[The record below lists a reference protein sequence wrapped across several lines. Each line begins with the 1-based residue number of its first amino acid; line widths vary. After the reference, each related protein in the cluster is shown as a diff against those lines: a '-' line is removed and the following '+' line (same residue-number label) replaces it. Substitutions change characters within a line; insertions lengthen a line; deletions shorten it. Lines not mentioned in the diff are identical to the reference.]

1 MEKEKTDIEKECQKH
16 LKKVGTI
23 LFTEMHMQRMTT
35 YELSKKSCVSRPTI
49 ANIFNGEGCH
59 IANYIAVCLALKKN
73 PFFII
78 SHESSI

>member
-1 MEKEKTDIEKECQKH
+1 MKKENTNIEIECQKQ

-35 YELSKKSCVSRPTI
+35 YELSEKSCVSRPTI

-59 IANYIAVCLALKKN
+59 ISNYVAVCIALKKN
-73 PFFII
+73 PFFMY
-78 SHESSI
+78 